1 MRTKLLY
8 IALALGVACSAQ
20 KLHNSTVNT
29 IQVYIMET
37 IETNEDNDCS
47 VRALSVAMDIV
58 YREAQRQTRRYG
70 RGHRQGMVASR
81 LIDLVQD
88 LHGDRYIGVQ
98 HLDKMTARSFVD
110 KYADT
115 SESYIMISKD
125 HVSVLKYKP
134 STNKWYM
141 YGNPKDTTRK
151 YIAVIKLTHND

>member
-8 IALALGVACSAQ
+8 IALALGAACSAQ
-20 KLHNSTVNT
+20 KLHSSTINT
-29 IQVYIMET
+29 QQVYIVEV
-37 IETNEDNDCS
+37 IELNEDNDCS

-58 YREAQRQTRRYG
+58 YKEAQRQTRKYG

-88 LHGDRYIGVQ
+88 LHSERYIDVQ
-98 HLDKMTARSFVD
+98 YLDKMTATSFVE

-134 STNKWYM
+134 SRNKWYM
-141 YGNPKDTTRK
+141 YGNPRDTTRK
-151 YIAVIKLTHND
+151 YIAAIKLTHNE

>member
-20 KLHNSTVNT
+20 KLHKSTVNT
-29 IQVYIMET
+29 IQVYAMET

-47 VRALSVAMDIV
+47 IRALSVAMDIV
-58 YREAQRQTRRYG
+58 YREGQRQTRRYG

-88 LHGDRYIGVQ
+88 LHSDRYIGVQ
-98 HLDKMTARSFVD
+98 YLDKMTATSFVD

-115 SESYIMISKD
+115 SQSYIMISKD

-134 STNKWYM
+134 SKNKWYM
-141 YGNPKDTTRK
+141 YGNPRDTTRK
-151 YIAVIKLTHND
+151 YIAAIKLTHND